1 MITFLI
7 SLVVLIVGFALY
19 SKLIEKV
26 FRVDDR
32 QTPAVVHAVGVGQ
45 DRKASCR
52 ERV

>member
-32 QTPAVVHAVGVGQ
+32 QTHEDLAAVPHSA
-45 DRKASCR
+45 A
-52 ERV
+52 